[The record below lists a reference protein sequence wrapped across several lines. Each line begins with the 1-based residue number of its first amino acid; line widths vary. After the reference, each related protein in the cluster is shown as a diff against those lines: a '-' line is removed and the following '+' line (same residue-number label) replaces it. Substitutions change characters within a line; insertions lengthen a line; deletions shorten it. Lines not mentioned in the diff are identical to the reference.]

1 MYYLLVG
8 ALTIAASP
16 ALAQTVTGVCAETGI
31 TPESVVIAN
40 LDAQSATV
48 ILGRVQSAV
57 ALRESLSSQH
67 DAADAVAATITELS
81 ELMLNDADEDLQQE
95 YEAAVATLAA
105 RQQQITALREG
116 LFDLA
121 LDGFPAPKIQR
132 ITVWRQGS
140 PYRVQRKFRAKELEH
155 NTWKAIERALR
166 AERRAIRTGEDLDEE
181 PAQLLADIR
190 SDPAVVEAGIPLQA
204 NFEAMKLLFGQFEN
218 SRTACRVPTMRVRS
232 RA

>member
-1 MYYLLVG
+1 MTKSQVLCLPRFALIVG
-8 ALTIAASP
+8 ALTIAARP
-16 ALAQTVTGVCAETGI
+16 VLAQNVRGVWAEIGI
-31 TPESVVIAN
+31 TPESVVIADLN
-40 LDAQSATV
+40 AQSTMV
-48 ILGRVQSAV
+48 ILSRVESAV

-105 RQQQITALREG
+105 GQQQITALREA
-116 LFDLA
+116 LFDFA

-140 PYRVQRKFRAKELEH
+140 PYRVQRKFRAKELERD
-155 NTWKAIERALR
+155 TWKAIERALR
-166 AERRAIRTGEDLDEE
+166 AERRAIRVGEDLDEE

-190 SDPAVVEAGIPLQA
+190 SDPAVVEAGIRLEA
-204 NFEAMKLLFGQFEN
+204 NLDSMKLVFQQFEN
-218 SRTACRVPTMRVRS
+218 
-232 RA
+232 

>member
-1 MYYLLVG
+1 MTRSQVLCLPRFALIVG
-8 ALTIAASP
+8 AVTIAARP
-16 ALAQTVTGVCAETGI
+16 ALAQNVTGVWAEIGI
-31 TPESVVIAN
+31 TPESVVIAD
-40 LDAQSATV
+40 LDTESAMV

-57 ALRESLSSQH
+57 ALRESL
-67 DAADAVAATITELS
+67 AAEHETADSVASTITELS
-81 ELMLNDADEDLQQE
+81 ELMLNDVDEDLQQE

-155 NTWKAIERALR
+155 DTWKAIERALR
-166 AERRAIRTGEDLDEE
+166 AERRAIRIGEELDEV

-190 SDPAVVEAGIPLQA
+190 SDPAVVEAGIRLEA
-204 NFEAMKLLFGQFEN
+204 NFEAMKLLFGQFED
-218 SRTACRVPTMRVRS
+218 
-232 RA
+232 